1 MASRGLVTLA
11 ERPLDSA
18 IDNLNL
24 AEQNAVLRNSS
35 AQDIVRWALSLN
47 EPIIASTSFSP
58 NSAVMLH
65 LVSSIKP
72 DLPIIWVDSGY
83 NTRDTY
89 LVAEK
94 LIADLKL
101 NMHVYTPHM
110 SAARRDALMGIP
122 MPGEDESLHREFTRQ
137 VKLEPFA
144 KALDEFKPRIWLAG
158 IRAEETAFRKT
169 LNVLSWDSRGILKV
183 APLFHLQEAELDAY
197 MERYQLPSCRKYFD
211 PTKVADDRE
220 CGLHTGA

>member
-1 MASRGLVTLA
+1 MARGGLMTLA
-11 ERPLDSA
+11 GNPLDSA
-18 IDNLNL
+18 IDNLDL
-24 AEQNAVLRNSS
+24 AAQNAILRDYSPE
-35 AQDIVRWALSLN
+35 AIVRWALSLN

-65 LVSSIKP
+65 LVAQVAP

-89 LVAEK
+89 LVAEQ

-101 NMHVYTPHM
+101 NIHVYTPLM
-110 SAARRDALMGIP
+110 TAARRDALMGIP

-144 KALDEFKPRIWLAG
+144 RAIDAFKPKIWLAG

-169 LNVLSWDSRGILKV
+169 LNVLSWDNRGILKV
-183 APLFHLQEAELDAY
+183 APLFHCDESDLEGY
-197 MERYQLPSCRKYFD
+197 MQRYRLPTCRKYFD

>member
-1 MASRGLVTLA
+1 MAPRGLLTLA
-11 ERPLDSA
+11 EEQLDSEL
-18 IDNLNL
+18 DNLDL
-24 AEQNAVLRNSS
+24 AQQNQALKNAS
-35 AQDIVRWALSLN
+35 AEDIVHWALSLN

-65 LVSSIKP
+65 LVSRIKP
-72 DLPIIWVDSGY
+72 DIPILWVDSGY

-89 LVAEK
+89 LVAEQ

-101 NMHVYTPHM
+101 NIHVYSPKMT
-110 SAARRDALMGIP
+110 AARRDALMGIP

-137 VKLEPFA
+137 VKLEPFSQ
-144 KALDEFKPRIWLAG
+144 ALEEFKPRIWLAG

-169 LNVLSWDSRGILKV
+169 LNILSWDNRGILKV
-183 APLFHLQEAELDAY
+183 APLFHLQETQLDEY
-197 MERYQLPSCRKYFD
+197 MELYELPSCRKYYD

>member
-1 MASRGLVTLA
+1 MAPRGLMTLA
-11 ERPLDSA
+11 EEQLDSEL
-18 IDNLNL
+18 DTLDL
-24 AEQNAVLRNSS
+24 AQQNEALKHAS
-35 AQDIVRWALSLN
+35 AEDIVHWALSLN

-65 LVSSIKP
+65 LVSRIKP
-72 DLPIIWVDSGY
+72 DIPILWVDSGY

-89 LVAEK
+89 LVAEQ

-101 NMHVYTPHM
+101 NIHVYSPKMT
-110 SAARRDALMGIP
+110 AARRDALLGIP

-137 VKLEPFA
+137 VKLEPFSQ
-144 KALDEFKPRIWLAG
+144 ALEEFKPRIWLAG

-169 LNVLSWDSRGILKV
+169 LNILSWDNRGILKV
-183 APLFHLQEAELDAY
+183 APLFHLQETQLDEY
-197 MERYQLPSCRKYFD
+197 MERYELPSCRKYFD